1 MLNDNH
7 PDTGCGI
14 KVFHKKLYLL
24 LPYFD
29 HMHRF
34 FPALAT
40 REGALVLQ
48 HDVNHRPRSKG
59 RSNYT
64 NLGRLFVSIFDI
76 VGMMWLLKRYP
87 KNLKINEIKK

>member
-1 MLNDNH
+1 
-7 PDTGCGI
+7 
-14 KVFHKKLYLL
+14 
-24 LPYFD
+24 
-29 HMHRF
+29 MHRF

-59 RSNYT
+59 SSNYT

-76 VGMMWLLKRYP
+76 VGMIWLLKRYP
-87 KNLKINEIKK
+87 KNYINLEKFICRVEVSCWSRTTAQIFL